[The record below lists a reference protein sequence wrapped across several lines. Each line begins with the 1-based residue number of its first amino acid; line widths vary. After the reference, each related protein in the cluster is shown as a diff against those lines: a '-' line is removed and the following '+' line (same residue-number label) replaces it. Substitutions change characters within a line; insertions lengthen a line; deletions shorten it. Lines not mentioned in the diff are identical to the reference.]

1 MSSQA
6 RQRIIVHGSQLAFEK
21 QVNGLLEQ
29 GWTVVPGTTY
39 FGSVRATPNANTRPE
54 HIEPGG
60 STNRI
65 VYSIV
70 LLSPREEGSTAT
82 GSAGYDRAD

>member
-1 MSSQA
+1 MSSQTT
-6 RQRIIVHGSQLAFEK
+6 QRIIVHGSQLAFEK
-21 QVNGLLEQ
+21 QVNKLMEE
-29 GWTVVPGTTY
+29 GWRAVPGTTY
-39 FGSVRATPNANTRPE
+39 FGSVKATPNANTRPE

-70 LLSPREEGSTAT
+70 LELPVTPVASDNRT
-82 GSAGYDRAD
+82 Y